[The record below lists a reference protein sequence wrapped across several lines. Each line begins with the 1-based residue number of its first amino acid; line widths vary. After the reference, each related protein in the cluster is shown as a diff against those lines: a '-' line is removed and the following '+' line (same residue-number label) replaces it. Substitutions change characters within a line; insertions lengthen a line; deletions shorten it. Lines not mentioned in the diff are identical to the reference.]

1 MKRISQYLAVAAFS
15 GLLCISLALP
25 ADAQRRGTGG
35 GGGGGGASAG
45 TRGGG
50 GGGGGFSRGGGAP
63 SGGANRGGGFSSPS
77 PRQSGV
83 APSDARRGGFNRDM
97 SSQQPRVNNN
107 SADARRGGF
116 NRDMAGQQ
124 PNATQP
130 RINNNSTDARRGGFN
145 GNISGRQPNATS
157 PRGNNNAYSGT
168 NGARRGT
175 VGPNIA
181 TGRYGSGSNIGRGG
195 YYRGGRYYGGGV
207 NYGSRSY
214 GGRYYGNTYG
224 RWGGSRGYYF
234 NRGFYS
240 SLYYPRLGFSL
251 GVLPYGYYPF
261 YWGGSQFY
269 LSGGYFYQYNNNQY
283 TVVEPPLGAAVSS
296 LPDGAESIVIDGE
309 QYYELNG
316 VYYLP
321 VTRDDGSVVYEVV
334 GKDGQLDTATMADM
348 ASPTIP
354 EAHVG
359 EIVTVLPPDTRRVT
373 LNGESFLVSPD
384 QYYYQAIPG
393 TNTYKVVAV
402 PIIEP

>member
-1 MKRISQYLAVAAFS
+1 MKRISQYLAVAVFS
-15 GLLCISLALP
+15 GLLCVTLALP

-35 GGGGGGASAG
+35 GGGGGGGGASAG
-45 TRGGG
+45 PRGGGG
-50 GGGGGFSRGGGAP
+50 GGGGGFSRGGGGAA
-63 SGGANRGGGFSSPS
+63 GGGGINRGGGFSTPA
-77 PRQSGV
+77 PRQNGGGI
-83 APSDARRGGFNRDM
+83 SDARRGGGFNRDMSGQQPRVNNNSADVRRGGFNRDM
-97 SSQQPRVNNN
+97 AGQQPRVNNN
-107 SADARRGGF
+107 SADARR
-116 NRDMAGQQ
+116 
-124 PNATQP
+124 
-130 RINNNSTDARRGGFN
+130 SGGFN

-157 PRGNNNAYSGT
+157 PRANNNAYSS
-168 NGARRGT
+168 GARRGT
-175 VGPNIA
+175 VGPNVA
-181 TGRYGSGSNIGRGG
+181 TGRGGANVGRGG

-240 SLYYPRLGFSL
+240 SLYYPRLGFSI

-283 TVVEPPLGAAVSS
+283 TVVEPPLGAAVAN

-334 GKDGQLDTATMADM
+334 GKDGQLDTANMSDLPA
-348 ASPTIP
+348 PTIP

-359 EIVTVLPPDTRRVT
+359 EIVTNLPPDTRKVT